1 MRSLVA
7 VFTIAFAARL
17 AAQGAVTVEVVISK
31 PDAGGFLMLAV
42 CPSADSFA
50 SDKGCRTMRVPVNKA
65 VERVAFADLPQG
77 PHAIKVFHDVNGNG
91 ILDTNWMG
99 IPREPYGFGND
110 AMGAMGPP
118 TFQQASVRVGPGEQ
132 VARVRMKG

>member
-1 MRSLVA
+1 MRSLVT
-7 VFTIAFAARL
+7 VIAMASAGHL
-17 AAQGAVTVEVVISK
+17 AAQGGVTVEVVLSK
-31 PDAGGFLMLAV
+31 PDAGGYLMLAV

-50 SDKGCRTMRVPVNKA
+50 NDKGCRTMRVPVKGA
-65 VERVAFADLPQG
+65 VERVVFADLPHG
-77 PHAIKVFHDVNGNG
+77 PHAVKVFHDVNANG
-91 ILDTNWMG
+91 TLDTNWMG

-110 AMGAMGPP
+110 AMGTMGPP